1 MPHKFNAARRHTFD
15 KAQYRVINWAEY
27 NESLRQ
33 RGDLTIWVSD
43 EAQSVWSAPR
53 RTSRGGQ
60 RSSNASPDATAWER
74 ANSISAP
81 IHATTLCEG
90 SRRRWYVLD
99 AKYRTTRSN
108 VLDAMSSAHIYRD
121 SLRWHQRKPGSAV
134 LLVPRSGGAP
144 WMEEP
149 DFIHAHQVG
158 VCALSPDTDI
168 GELLDKLMVGDF

>member
-1 MPHKFNAARRHTFD
+1 M
-15 KAQYRVINWAEY
+15 
-27 NESLRQ
+27 NEVCTELLLQ
-33 RGDLTIWVSD
+33 PQFPAGD
-43 EAQSVWSAPR
+43 
-53 RTSRGGQ
+53 
-60 RSSNASPDATAWER
+60 
-74 ANSISAP
+74 ANSKSGFRSVSGRREPDIV
-81 IHATTLCEG
+81 ITFCEG
-90 SRRRWYVLD
+90 SRRRWDVLD

-121 SLRWHQRKPGSAV
+121 SLRWHQRKPESAV

-158 VCALSPDTDI
+158 VCALSPDTDS